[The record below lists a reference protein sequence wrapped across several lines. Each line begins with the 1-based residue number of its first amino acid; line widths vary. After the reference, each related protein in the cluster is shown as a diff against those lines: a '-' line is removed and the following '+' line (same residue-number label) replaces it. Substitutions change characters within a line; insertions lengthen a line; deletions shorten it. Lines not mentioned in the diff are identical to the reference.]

1 MARFVIFVM
10 LWTISA
16 YQIQPTADGR
26 KGVHDATESK
36 HDVTA
41 KPHVAQPPT
50 AQQTVVPPQ
59 APEQKVQ
66 ITSIPTVAVNAHD
79 STWEIL
85 LTILTGLLVI
95 VGGAQIIMLW
105 RTVKATQDNA
115 EAARLS
121 AQGLRDSERA
131 WVAVKR
137 VGNPPENWVAEVSK
151 GYVPGIVF
159 EFEVHGKTVV
169 RIVESRF
176 ALAIVPVR
184 GNTPMPEPDL
194 PLPPDYSAADSYNI
208 AGENRMVVPPGGTFQ
223 MRCFLR
229 PSLPT
234 EKQLAGLRDRE
245 VLMCA
250 YGYVKYLDSFG
261 KSRETRA
268 CYVYDFIWGGVLTSP
283 DGEILNPSGFR
294 VGNLPEYNKAT

>member
-1 MARFVIFVM
+1 MQTERIE
-10 LWTISA
+10 LY
-16 YQIQPTADGR
+16 YQQGSSD
-26 KGVHDATESK
+26 
-36 HDVTA
+36 
-41 KPHVAQPPT
+41 
-50 AQQTVVPPQ
+50 
-59 APEQKVQ
+59 KVYHLELENAGDNW
-66 ITSIPTVAVNAHD
+66 SVNAQWGRRGSALKRD
-79 STWEIL
+79 
-85 LTILTGLLVI
+85 
-95 VGGAQIIMLW
+95 
-105 RTVKATQDNA
+105 VKAGNVTYD
-115 EAARLS
+115 EAKRVYDRIL
-121 AQGLRDSERA
+121 ERA

-159 EFEVHGKTVV
+159 EFGVHGKTVA
-169 RIVESRF
+169 RITESRF

-208 AGENRMVVPPGGTFQ
+208 AGESRMVVPPNGTFQ

-229 PSLPT
+229 PYPPT
-234 EKQLAGLRDRE
+234 EEQLTGLRNRD
-245 VLMCA
+245 VLMCV

-261 KSRETRA
+261 KSRETRV